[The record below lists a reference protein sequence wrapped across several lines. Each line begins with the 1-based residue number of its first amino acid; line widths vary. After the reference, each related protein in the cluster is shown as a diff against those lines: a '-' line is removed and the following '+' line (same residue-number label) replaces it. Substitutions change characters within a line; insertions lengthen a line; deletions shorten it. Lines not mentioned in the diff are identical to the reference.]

1 MYYIIICQLCGH
13 RAISPDISTA
23 KLERNRHY
31 HYCHKNLKPYSN
43 YVKRVTITRVSDG
56 MGLRIILPALA
67 LMSEGKKP
75 PIKIAV

>member
-1 MYYIIICQLCGH
+1 
-13 RAISPDISTA
+13 
-23 KLERNRHY
+23 
-31 HYCHKNLKPYSN
+31 LKPYSN